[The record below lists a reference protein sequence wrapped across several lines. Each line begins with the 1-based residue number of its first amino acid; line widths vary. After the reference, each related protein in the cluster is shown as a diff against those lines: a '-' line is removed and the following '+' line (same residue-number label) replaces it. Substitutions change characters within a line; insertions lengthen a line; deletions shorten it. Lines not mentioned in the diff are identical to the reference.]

1 MTRRHF
7 YAVLIVLVMFTTLAM
22 VHVAQVAHAAA
33 QGYLQVFVLVEP
45 SATATPTPVL
55 LQGVDL

>member
-7 YAVLIVLVMFTTLAM
+7 SAVLIVLVMFTTLAM

-33 QGYLQVFVLVEP
+33 QGYLQVFVPVEP
-45 SATATPTPVL
+45 SPTPVL
-55 LQGVDL
+55 LQGVDR

>member
-22 VHVAQVAHAAA
+22 VHVAHVANAAA
-33 QGYLQVFVLVEP
+33 QGYLQVFVPVEP
-45 SATATPTPVL
+45 SPTPVL
-55 LQGVDL
+55 LDEVQL